1 MIRLKLILL
10 LMMIFVIAFTGCDF
24 IREKVKYL
32 HENIED
38 TNKKLS
44 LFKKLIKDNYGLDSK
59 VGWEI
64 NNEILTKVTVV
75 FNVDDVRNEQIYKL
89 ESASKE
95 AISKLLKSKPKEII
109 IQITNSFK
117 NEHNKSKK

>member
-1 MIRLKLILL
+1 
-10 LMMIFVIAFTGCDF
+10 MIFVIAFTGCDF
-24 IREKVKYL
+24 IREKVEYF

-44 LFKKLIKDNYGLDSK
+44 LFKKVIKDNYGLDSK

-75 FNVDDVRNEQIYKL
+75 FNVDDVRNEQISKL

-95 AISKLLKSKPKEII
+95 AIFKSLKSKPKEII
-109 IQITNSFK
+109 IQITNIHS
-117 NEHNKSKK
+117 NY

>member
-1 MIRLKLILL
+1 MHKLL

-24 IREKVKYL
+24 IREKVEYF

-44 LFKKLIKDNYGLDSK
+44 LFKKVIKDNYGLDSK

-64 NNEILTKVTVV
+64 NNDILTKVIVT

-109 IQITNSFK
+109 IQITNSFEK
-117 NEHNKSKK
+117 

>member
-1 MIRLKLILL
+1 MHKLL

-24 IREKVKYL
+24 IREKVGYL
-32 HENIED
+32 EE

-44 LFKKLIKDNYGLDSK
+44 LFKKLIKANYGLDSK

-109 IQITNSFK
+109 IQITNSFEK
-117 NEHNKSKK
+117 